1 VCLSSS
7 ESGRTASVSQR
18 ALAKI
23 GRRPPSHVEAAAA
36 AATVEKLAVENALGA
51 PLQDAPE
58 EVRLG
63 GGGPHPY

>member
-1 VCLSSS
+1 
-7 ESGRTASVSQR
+7 VSQR